1 MGLQGNKL
9 AGKGDLH
16 EMHDFSLQDIL
27 MDLLDGEQNLD
38 LKTHIKNPQAL
49 AALKLISKFLKM
61 ESYTGSA
68 KLLKKYITIYLR
80 YMVSLDRESRKEII
94 QAVSSLLNRE
104 TLSLSL
110 GEKLTTKIN

>member
-1 MGLQGNKL
+1 MSLTGNKL
-9 AGKGDLH
+9 AGKKDLN
-16 EMHDFSLQDIL
+16 EIRDFSLQDIL
-27 MDLLDGEQNLD
+27 VDLLDGEENLD

-49 AALKLISKFLKM
+49 ATLKLISKFLKM
-61 ESYTGSA
+61 ENYTGSG
-68 KLLKKYITIYLR
+68 KLLKMYIKIYLR
-80 YMVSLDRESRKEII
+80 YMVSFDRESRKEII